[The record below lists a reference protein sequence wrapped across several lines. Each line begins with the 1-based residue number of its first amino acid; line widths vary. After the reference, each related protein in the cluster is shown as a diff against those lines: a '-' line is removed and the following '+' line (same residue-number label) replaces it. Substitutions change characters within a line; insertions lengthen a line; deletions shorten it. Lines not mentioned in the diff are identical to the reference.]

1 MAEAMEF
8 TALARHGLA
17 LVAFDEGD
25 LDVARKHLDIAL
37 TDARAAGHN
46 RAIAMLLGSMGRLEQ
61 AAGDV
66 GSARRRQREAL
77 GLRVTMGDRYGV
89 AQSLE
94 AEASLHALEGELT
107 DAVRMHG
114 AAAALREQTGG
125 PRWPVELPR
134 VDAELERLRSELAEG
149 FDRCWSDGAA
159 AVAPERPLSELV
171 ADLVDDPRGV
181 SAQRVR

>member
-1 MAEAMEF
+1 
-8 TALARHGLA
+8 
-17 LVAFDEGD
+17 
-25 LDVARKHLDIAL
+25 
-37 TDARAAGHN
+37 
-46 RAIAMLLGSMGRLEQ
+46 
-61 AAGDV
+61 
-66 GSARRRQREAL
+66 
-77 GLRVTMGDRYGV
+77 MGDRYGV